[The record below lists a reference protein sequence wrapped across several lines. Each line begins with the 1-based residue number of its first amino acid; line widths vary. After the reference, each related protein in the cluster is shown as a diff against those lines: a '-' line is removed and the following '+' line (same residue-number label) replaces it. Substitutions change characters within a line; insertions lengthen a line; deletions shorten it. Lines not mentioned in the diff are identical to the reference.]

1 LSEIRSRVVLLG
13 ASNLRLALPSLVR
26 TFESF
31 DRSPMQVLVAC
42 GHGRSY
48 GMTSRV
54 LGVELPS
61 IGTCGLWDALLHSPS
76 LPTVALLTDVGNDIM
91 YGASAGEISAWIA
104 RDIER
109 LAALGARP
117 LVVRLPLVTIERLS
131 SWQYEIARSIL
142 YPTRRIPW
150 KAARDSALEL
160 DRRLLEIAHEHD
172 LPVVEP
178 AADWY
183 GFDPIHI
190 RRERRASVWGEI
202 VARLF
207 EASPARAMST
217 LSGADRRSLARARP
231 ASRRVLGFVRAHA
244 QPAAQLASG
253 TTISLF

>member
-1 LSEIRSRVVLLG
+1 M
-13 ASNLRLALPSLVR
+13 ASLQAA
-26 TFESF
+26 E
-31 DRSPMQVLVAC
+31 RSPMQILVAC

-48 GMTSRV
+48 GNPTRV

-61 IGTCGLWDALLHSPS
+61 IGTCGIWDTLMRGPA

-109 LAALGARP
+109 LSTFGARP
-117 LVVRLPLVTIERLS
+117 LVVRVPLVTIERLS

-142 YPTRRIPW
+142 YPTRRIPLT
-150 KAARDSALEL
+150 AVRDCARDL
-160 DRRLLEIAHEHD
+160 DRRLLELAREHD

-178 AADWY
+178 ALDGY

-190 RRERRASVWGEI
+190 RRGRRDGVWRDI

-207 EASPARAMST
+207 EGSELRAIPG

-231 ASRRVLGFVRAHA
+231 ETRRVLGCARAHE
-244 QPAAQLASG
+244 QPAARLSSG